1 MQSTFDAVQQIVQDA
16 DPRQP
21 CGASKVPLSDAP
33 MVWGEYNLF
42 RECNPTLAFC
52 AFMASQLKSSRFTDS
67 ITQKK
72 LGQLRAFR
80 EDHDPVATQ
89 TMWSHIALWDNHQ
102 LGFPSPLRWTFR
114 ETDKVETYSKRF
126 TMEQIRRIIG
136 VSKKLNLDATAV
148 QKDLELN
155 DPESECSS
163 FLLSHTTGM
172 PEHLTLWEAKVWCRH
187 AQHQAEELREAC
199 EVILAD
205 RASRYDEYIA
215 NSVCIFRD
223 GQPFDPCKLF
233 DDYMLVSKDGNEVI
247 FV

>member
-1 MQSTFDAVQQIVQDA
+1 MQSTFDALQQIVQEA
-16 DPRQP
+16 DGSQS
-21 CGASKVPLSDAP
+21 CKASSIPLSDAP

-42 RECNPTLAFC
+42 REFNPSIAFC

-67 ITQKK
+67 VTQQK

-102 LGFPSPLRWTFR
+102 LGFPGRLRWTFR

-126 TMEQIRRIIG
+126 TMEQIRRIID
-136 VSKKLNLDATAV
+136 VSKKLNLDAAAV

-155 DPESECSS
+155 DPESECAS
-163 FLLSHTTGM
+163 FLLSQTSGM

-205 RASRYDEYIA
+205 RASRFDEYIA
-215 NSVCIFRD
+215 SGVCMFRD
-223 GQPFDPCKLF
+223 GDPFDVLQYL
-233 DDYMLVSKDGNEVI
+233 DDYFLVSKDGNEI
-247 FV
+247 ISL